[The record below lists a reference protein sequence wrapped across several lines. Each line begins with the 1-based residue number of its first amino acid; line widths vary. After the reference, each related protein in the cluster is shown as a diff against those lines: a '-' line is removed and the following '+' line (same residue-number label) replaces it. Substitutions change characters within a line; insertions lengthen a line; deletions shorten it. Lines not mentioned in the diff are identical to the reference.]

1 MLTFLNTDSIT
12 NWDTYQSYFEIDMYY
27 DLNLG
32 NRAKFKRKEEIAI
45 IITKIITIIIGSTFF
60 TSKLNLSCFIS
71 SSSSLK
77 NSLIVIYLT
86 DFYQS

>member
-32 NRAKFKRKEEIAI
+32 NRAKFKRKEEIS
-45 IITKIITIIIGSTFF
+45 STG
-60 TSKLNLSCFIS
+60 TTTGKR
-71 SSSSLK
+71 
-77 NSLIVIYLT
+77 
-86 DFYQS
+86 